1 MLNIVLAEGTAAS
14 GHLARAVAACPELQL
29 LALGRNVAEALEAAR
44 RLSPALVLAS
54 TRLEGGALE
63 LVRRIMAEQPM
74 PVVVAGLPGDSVLA
88 EAQALGAVAAV
99 ELPLEPGRA
108 DLAAMCRTLQ
118 LMAAVKVVRRWP
130 AGRGR
135 RTEEAPAPR
144 PLQVIGIGA
153 STGGPQALRTVLGG
167 VARRAKAV
175 PVLVV
180 QHISRPFLAGFAE
193 WLSAVTALPVQVAR
207 DGMAAAGGTIYLAP
221 DGFNLG
227 ITRQRRIRVT
237 PPAPEQQFSPS
248 IDHMFESLAES
259 FGPAALGVLLTG
271 MGLDGAEGLLRLRRA
286 GGTTIVQDEASS
298 AVFGMPREAVERG
311 AAERQMT
318 PADIAEVITT
328 LG

>member
-14 GHLARAVAACPELQL
+14 GHLARAVAACPGLQL
-29 LALGRNVAEALEAAR
+29 VAQARDVAGALEATR
-44 RLSPALVLAS
+44 RLSPELVLAS
-54 TRLEGGALE
+54 PRLDGGGALE
-63 LVRRIMAEQPM
+63 LVRRIMAEQPI
-74 PVVVAGLPGDSVLA
+74 PVVLVGLPGDSLLA
-88 EAQALGAVAAV
+88 EAQALGAVAV
-99 ELPLEPGRA
+99 LGLPLEPGAA
-108 DLAAMCRTLQ
+108 DLAAMYRTLQ
-118 LMAAVKVVRRWP
+118 LMASVKVVRRWAP
-130 AGRGR
+130 GRGR
-135 RTEEAPAPR
+135 RTEDPPLR

-167 VARRAKAV
+167 VAHRLNAV

-180 QHISRPFLAGFAE
+180 QHMSRSFLAGFAE
-193 WLSAVTALPVQVAR
+193 WLSDVTGLPVQVVQ
-207 DGMAAAGGTIYLAP
+207 DGMPAMSGTIHLAP

-227 ITRQRRIRVT
+227 LSRQRRIQLA
-237 PPAPEQQFSPS
+237 PPAPEQHFAPS
-248 IDHMFESLAES
+248 IDHMFESLAEN
-259 FGPAALGVLLTG
+259 FGAAALGVLLTG

-318 PADIAEVITT
+318 PTDIARAITT